1 VTIIPTSPIVY
12 PAMPSGIIRSLKLL
26 PWLVVAG
33 LPLVLPGYEPLATQI
48 FVMILFALSLD
59 LLVGYAGIVT
69 LGHAGLFG
77 MGGYTAGILSV
88 HGITDPI
95 ITVLCAM
102 MVAAITGLVFGIAML
117 RTKGLTLLM
126 LTMASAALL
135 YEIANKATGL
145 TGGEDGL
152 QGVSFSPLL
161 GVFAFDFRGKTAFF
175 YSLAV
180 LFLVFTFVQVLINS
194 PFGWSLRGI
203 RENDARMA
211 AIGCPIMRRRVI
223 AYVIASALAGLAGAL
238 QAQTTQFV
246 ALHSLGFELSG
257 NILIMLILGGS
268 GRLYGAFVG
277 CPVFM
282 LAQDQL
288 AKQDPA
294 NWFLGL
300 GVILI
305 AFVMLAPGGILGIA
319 VRTVDAIKTR
329 SRARSRV

>member
-1 VTIIPTSPIVY
+1 M
-12 PAMPSGIIRSLKLL
+12 A
-26 PWLVVAG
+26 A
-33 LPLVLPGYEPLATQI
+33 LPLALPGYEPLATQV

-77 MGGYTAGILSV
+77 MGAYTAGILSV

-95 ITVLCAM
+95 VTALCG
-102 MVAAITGLVFGIAML
+102 VTLAAVTGLVFGLAML

-126 LTMASAALL
+126 LTMASAFLL

-152 QGVSFSPLL
+152 QGVSFTPLL
-161 GVFAFDFRGKTAFF
+161 GLFGFDFRGRTAFF
-175 YSLAV
+175 YSLAA

-203 RENDARMA
+203 RENDARMS
-211 AIGCPIMRRRVI
+211 AIGCPIMRRRI
-223 AYVIASALAGLAGAL
+223 IIYVIASALAGLAGAL

-246 ALHSLGFELSG
+246 ALHSLSFELSG

-277 CPVFM
+277 VPAFM
-282 LAQDQL
+282 FAQDQL

-300 GVILI
+300 GLILI
-305 AFVMLAPGGILGIA
+305 AMVMLAPGGIIGIA
-319 VRTVDAIKTR
+319 ERIVLAIKMR
-329 SRARSRV
+329 GRP

>member
-1 VTIIPTSPIVY
+1 MATVSTSPIV
-12 PAMPSGIIRSLKLL
+12 RSLTSSVIVRVLKLL
-26 PWLVVAG
+26 PWVAVAA
-33 LPLVLPGYEPLATQI
+33 LPLALPGYEPLATQV

-77 MGGYTAGILSV
+77 MGAYTASILSV

-95 ITVLCAM
+95 VTALCGM
-102 MVAAITGLVFGIAML
+102 MLAAVTGLAFGLAML

-126 LTMASAALL
+126 LTMASAFLL

-152 QGVSFSPLL
+152 QGVSFTPLL
-161 GVFAFDFRGKTAFF
+161 GLFAFDFRGRTAFF
-175 YSLAV
+175 YSLAA

-211 AIGCPIMRRRVI
+211 AIGCPIMRRRI
-223 AYVIASALAGLAGAL
+223 IIYVIASALAGLAGAL

-246 ALHSLGFELSG
+246 ALHSLSFELSG

-277 CPVFM
+277 VPAFM

-300 GVILI
+300 GLILI
-305 AFVMLAPGGILGIA
+305 AMVMLAPGGIIGIA
-319 VRTVDAIKTR
+319 ERIVHAIK
-329 SRARSRV
+329 ARRRP

>member
-1 VTIIPTSPIVY
+1 MTTVPASPVARA
-12 PAMPSGIIRSLKLL
+12 AMPSGVIRLLKLL

-33 LPLVLPGYEPLATQI
+33 LPLALPGYEPLATQV

-77 MGGYTAGILSV
+77 MGGYAAGILSV
-88 HGITDPI
+88 HGVTDPI
-95 ITVLCAM
+95 FTALCAM
-102 MVAAITGLVFGIAML
+102 ILAALTGLVFGFAML

-126 LTMASAALL
+126 LTMASAFLL

-152 QGVSFSPLL
+152 QGVSFTPVL
-161 GVFAFDFRGKTAFF
+161 GLFAFDFRGKTAFF
-175 YSLAV
+175 YSLAA
-180 LFLVFTFVQVLINS
+180 LFLVFAFVRALINS

-211 AIGCPIMRRRVI
+211 AIGCPILRRRIIV
-223 AYVIASALAGLAGAL
+223 YVISSALAGLGGAL
-238 QAQTTQFV
+238 QTQATQFV
-246 ALHSLGFELSG
+246 ALYSLSFELSG
-257 NILIMLILGGS
+257 SILIMLILGGS

-277 CPVFM
+277 VPVFM
-282 LAQDQL
+282 FAQDLL

-294 NWFLGL
+294 NWFLGQ
-300 GVILI
+300 GIILI
-305 AFVMLAPGGILGIA
+305 ALVMLAPGGILGIA
-319 VRTVDAIKTR
+319 ERAVDAIKTR
-329 SRARSRV
+329 RGA

>member
-1 VTIIPTSPIVY
+1 MTTVSASPTVHAALSSVVIQL
-12 PAMPSGIIRSLKLL
+12 LKLL
-26 PWLVVAG
+26 PWLAVAT
-33 LPLVLPGYEPLATQI
+33 LPLVIPGYEPLATQV

-77 MGGYTAGILSV
+77 MGAYTAGILSV

-95 ITVLCAM
+95 VTALCGM
-102 MVAAITGLVFGIAML
+102 ILAAFTGLAFGVAML

-126 LTMASAALL
+126 LTMASAFLL

-152 QGVSFSPLL
+152 QGVSFTPVLSL
-161 GVFAFDFRGKTAFF
+161 FAFDFRGKTAFF
-175 YSLAV
+175 YSLAA
-180 LFLVFTFVQVLINS
+180 LFMVFTFVRALINS

-211 AIGCPIMRRRVI
+211 AIGCPIMQRRIIV
-223 AYVIASALAGLAGAL
+223 YVISSALAGLAGAL

-246 ALHSLGFELSG
+246 ALYSLSFELSG
-257 NILIMLILGGS
+257 NVLIMLILGGS

-277 CPVFM
+277 VPAFM
-282 LAQDQL
+282 FAQDLL

-294 NWFLGL
+294 NWFLGQGL
-300 GVILI
+300 ILI
-305 AFVMLAPGGILGIA
+305 AMVMLAPGGILGIVERA
-319 VRTVDAIKTR
+319 VNAIKTR
-329 SRARSRV
+329 RGA

>member
-1 VTIIPTSPIVY
+1 MTTVSASPTVHAALSSVVIQL
-12 PAMPSGIIRSLKLL
+12 LKLL
-26 PWLVVAG
+26 PWLAVAT
-33 LPLVLPGYEPLATQI
+33 LPLVIPGYEPLATQV

-77 MGGYTAGILSV
+77 MGAYTAGILSV

-95 ITVLCAM
+95 VTALCGM
-102 MVAAITGLVFGIAML
+102 ILAAFTGLAFGVAML

-126 LTMASAALL
+126 LTMASAFLL

-152 QGVSFSPLL
+152 QGVSFTPVL
-161 GVFAFDFRGKTAFF
+161 GQFAFDFRGKTAYF
-175 YSLAV
+175 YSLAA
-180 LFLVFTFVQVLINS
+180 LFMVFTFVRTLINS

-211 AIGCPIMRRRVI
+211 AIGCPIMQRRIIV
-223 AYVIASALAGLAGAL
+223 YVISSALAGLAGAL

-246 ALHSLGFELSG
+246 ALYSLSFELSG
-257 NILIMLILGGS
+257 NVLIMLILGGS

-277 CPVFM
+277 VPAFM
-282 LAQDQL
+282 FAQDLL

-294 NWFLGL
+294 NWFLGQGL
-300 GVILI
+300 ILI
-305 AFVMLAPGGILGIA
+305 AMVMLAPGGILGIA
-319 VRTVDAIKTR
+319 ERAVNAIKPR
-329 SRARSRV
+329 RGA

>member
-1 VTIIPTSPIVY
+1 VCRI
-12 PAMPSGIIRSLKLL
+12 LKLL
-26 PWLVVAG
+26 PWVLVVG
-33 LPLVLPGYEPLATQI
+33 LPLALPGYEPLATQI

-95 ITVLCAM
+95 VTVLCAM
-102 MVAAITGLVFGIAML
+102 LVAAFTGLVFGVAML

-175 YSLAV
+175 YSLAA
-180 LFLVFTFVQVLINS
+180 LFLVFTFVQFLINS

-211 AIGCPIMRRRVI
+211 AIGCPIMQRRVI
-223 AYVIASALAGLAGAL
+223 AYVIASALAGVAGAL

-268 GRLYGAFVG
+268 GRLYGAFIG

-300 GVILI
+300 GIILI
-305 AFVMLAPGGILGIA
+305 ALVMLAPGGVLGIA
-319 VRTVDAIKTR
+319 ERAAATVKTR
-329 SRARSRV
+329 KRK

>member
-1 VTIIPTSPIVY
+1 MKTVSASPIVH
-12 PAMPSGIIRSLKLL
+12 ATMPSGIIRLLKLL
-26 PWLVVAG
+26 PWLVVAA
-33 LPLVLPGYEPLATQI
+33 LPLALPGYEPLATQV

-95 ITVLCAM
+95 VTALYGMI
-102 MVAAITGLVFGIAML
+102 VAAVTGLVFGAAML

-126 LTMASAALL
+126 LTMASASLL

-152 QGVSFSPLL
+152 QGVSFTPVL
-161 GVFAFDFRGKTAFF
+161 GLFPFDFRGKTAFF
-175 YSLAV
+175 YSLAT
-180 LFLVFTFVQVLINS
+180 LFLVFTLVRALINS

-211 AIGCPIMRRRVI
+211 AIGCPIMQRRII
-223 AYVIASALAGLAGAL
+223 AYVISSALAGLAGAL

-246 ALHSLGFELSG
+246 ALYSLSFELSG

-277 CPVFM
+277 VPAFM
-282 LAQDQL
+282 FAQDLL

-294 NWFLGL
+294 NWFLGQ
-300 GVILI
+300 GIILI
-305 AFVMLAPGGILGIA
+305 AMVMLAPGGILGIA
-319 VRTVDAIKTR
+319 ERAVNAIKTR
-329 SRARSRV
+329 RGA

>member
-1 VTIIPTSPIVY
+1 V
-12 PAMPSGIIRSLKLL
+12 AAPSALLQPLKLL
-26 PWLVVAG
+26 PWLAVATV
-33 LPLVLPGYEPLATQI
+33 PLVLPGYEPLVTQV

-77 MGGYTAGILSV
+77 VGGYTAGILSV
-88 HGITDPI
+88 HGFTDPVL
-95 ITVLCAM
+95 TALCAM
-102 MVAAITGLVFGIAML
+102 AMAALAGFLFGIAIL

-126 LTMASAALL
+126 LTMASAFLL

-152 QGVSFSPLL
+152 QGVAFGPVL
-161 GVFAFDFRGKTAFF
+161 GLFEFDFRGQTAFF

-180 LFLVFTFVQVLINS
+180 LFLVFLFVRAVINS

-211 AIGCPIMRRRVI
+211 AIGCPIMRRRLIVYI
-223 AYVIASALAGLAGAL
+223 ISAALAGLAGAL
-238 QAQTTQFV
+238 QAQSTQFV
-246 ALHSLGFELSG
+246 ALYSLSFELSG

-268 GRLYGAFVG
+268 GRLYGAFIGV
-277 CPVFM
+277 PVFM
-282 LAQDQL
+282 IAQDLL

-300 GVILI
+300 GIVLI
-305 AFVMLAPGGILGIA
+305 ALVTLAPGGILGIA
-319 VRTVDAIKTR
+319 ERAIDAIR
-329 SRARSRV
+329 RRRGA